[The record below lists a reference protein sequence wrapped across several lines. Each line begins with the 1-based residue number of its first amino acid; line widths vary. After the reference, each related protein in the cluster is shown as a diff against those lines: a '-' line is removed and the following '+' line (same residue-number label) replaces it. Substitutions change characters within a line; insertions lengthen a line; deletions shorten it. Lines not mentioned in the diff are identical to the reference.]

1 MFYGIGVHL
10 KVKDLY
16 LAKGKS
22 VKQIAMQFGISN
34 YAVVTCLRKAGV
46 QIRSRSQALRVLY
59 KTHTPICSGFKF
71 SDELLIGLGIGIYLG
86 EGSKNTKHTI
96 KVANTNPDIL
106 RLAIKFLARR
116 YGVLDEK
123 FKYWLH
129 VYNDM
134 DTVLS
139 QQYWARELGV
149 TDNRINTTLVTRR
162 GVGSYKDKAY
172 FGTMS
177 VEVNDVGVREALFS
191 DIEKVLK
198 T

>member
-10 KVKDLY
+10 KVKELY
-16 LAKGKS
+16 LTEGKS
-22 VKQIAMQFGISN
+22 VKQIAMQMDVSN

-46 QIRSRSQALRVLY
+46 PIRSRSQALRLLY
-59 KTHTPICSGFKF
+59 KTHAPVCSEIKL
-71 SDELLIGLGIGIYLG
+71 SEELLIGLGIGIYLG
-86 EGSKNTKHTI
+86 EGSKNTEHTI

-106 RLAIKFLARR
+106 RLVIKFLKRR
-116 YGVLDEK
+116 YDVPDEK

-149 TDNRINTTLVTRR
+149 VDNRINVTLVTRR
-162 GVGSYKDKAY
+162 GIGSYTNKAY

-177 VEVNDVGVREALFS
+177 IEVNDVGIREALFS